1 MRIVTSPA
9 TKSKSLAEITA
20 NRDLLSRP
28 EGELLQRI
36 LDSENPGELV
46 RRLPAED
53 LFWVVKRIGE
63 EESLALLEVASEEQ
77 WQYLVDLDV
86 WRKDILSPEKA
97 LDWLRLLAEADP
109 ERLSAWLLN
118 EDQTFPALLLFRMA
132 EVVIKDD
139 DDADNLPGDWFTM
152 DGRFFVK
159 AFHEEDQETIER
171 LLTTLGKKDHEL
183 YQELLFNLAS
193 INPAEAEE
201 DLYRLRNNR
210 IAEHGFL
217 PFEEAIAVYAPLDAG
232 AIAAEK
238 PPLLPGRL
246 FDEDERGMIPALPLK
261 QMGKDAIFSRT
272 VSLIADPT
280 LRDRVSLEFAA
291 LVNQLIVAAN
301 LPEISDPDI
310 LAYSGRQAAGY
321 LNVVLE
327 RLCGQDI
334 NHAENLLRA
343 HTLLTLFRTGYGY
356 AVSLKRKT
364 RQWRKASWFFGQ
376 SLKNEFWGTPW
387 GETLDGLL
395 MEHPCFFAGNMNAE
409 PFREFTNAGELD
421 ESEKRLCMVQAIDRL
436 LARLSLADVHL
447 RQDYSREKGVHPL
460 FFTRW
465 AHKILGNAPSFAP
478 LSKIEAARFFGS
490 LRAGEEHPPYRLSA
504 YRELFIADFMEGA
517 PDFEPEVSRALREA
531 LEIIWDDFTREY
543 ENIAEKDLEGR
554 YSPFLHIVS

>member
-1 MRIVTSPA
+1 
-9 TKSKSLAEITA
+9 
-20 NRDLLSRP
+20 LLSHP

-36 LDSENPGELV
+36 MESENPGELV
-46 RRLPAED
+46 KKLPAED
-53 LFWVVKRIGE
+53 LFWIVKRIGE
-63 EESLALLEVASEEQ
+63 EESLALLEIASEEQ

-109 ERLSAWLLN
+109 ERLSAWLLD

-132 EVVIKDD
+132 EVVIKDE
-139 DDADNLPGDWFTM
+139 DDADDLPGDWFTL

-171 LLTTLGKKDHEL
+171 LLSILGKKDHEL

-201 DLYRLRNNR
+201 ELYRLRNNR

-232 AIAAEK
+232 AIDAEK
-238 PPLLPGRL
+238 PPLLAGRL
-246 FDEDERGMIPALPLK
+246 FAEDAKGMIPALPLK
-261 QMGKDAIFSRT
+261 QVEEETIFSRT
-272 VSLIADPT
+272 FSLIADTT

-327 RLCGQDI
+327 RLCGQDTTR
-334 NHAENLLRA
+334 AENLLRD

-364 RQWRKASWFFGQ
+364 QQWRKASWFFGQ

-387 GETLDGLL
+387 GDTLDGLL
-395 MEHPCFFAGNMNAE
+395 MEHPCFFAGNMNSE

-421 ESEKRLCMVQAIDRL
+421 ESEKRLCMVQALDRI

-447 RQDYSREKGVHPL
+447 HQNYSEEKGVHPL

-465 AHKILGNAPSFAP
+465 AHKILENAPSFAP
-478 LSKIEAARFFGS
+478 LSRTEAARFFSS
-490 LRAGEEHPPYRLSA
+490 LRADEERPPYRLSA
-504 YRELFIADFMEGA
+504 YRELFIADFMKGA
-517 PDFEPEVSRALREA
+517 PDFEPDASQALREA
-531 LEIIWDDFTREY
+531 LGLIWDDFTREY
-543 ENIAEKDLEGR
+543 ENIATKDLEGR
-554 YSPFLHIVS
+554 YSPFLHIAS